1 MWPFKRAE
9 VEQRAISQWPWDI
22 GGPPPYAQR
31 AISVERCLSLVPV
44 FSAVR
49 LLADSI
55 ASLSPVLY
63 KTGAHG
69 LPVRQPDP
77 PLFIAPSVHG
87 TLPDWLHRAVV
98 CMALHGDAIGI
109 IAETSYDGWPT
120 MVEWLDPQQVVT
132 QDSNRFGPGS
142 YMDPLWYWYGQA
154 LPRDRLIH
162 VPWFTMPYRVR
173 GLSPIAAYAAT
184 AHVGLASQD
193 YAAQWYEQG
202 GVPPG
207 TFQNVK
213 QTVSKEDADLITAR
227 ITARLQT
234 RKPLV
239 YGADW
244 SYTPIAVSPNE
255 ARFIETMQLTA
266 TQIATIYGIPPEKIG
281 GTTGKSLTYSTVEM
295 NTLDYLTFSL
305 RPWLVRLEKAF
316 TKLFPRGQYVKFDTS
331 EMLRADTKTKA
342 EIAAL
347 SLGTPSQPW
356 LTQDEVRADYD
367 RPPMPPPPERPPAP
381 IAPTNTTVG
390 LPAPAAPMNGQQ
402 PAAVGATSKGSTN
415 GNR

>member
-1 MWPFKRAE
+1 
-9 VEQRAISQWPWDI
+9 
-22 GGPPPYAQR
+22 
-31 AISVERCLSLVPV
+31 
-44 FSAVR
+44 
-49 LLADSI
+49 
-55 ASLSPVLY
+55 
-63 KTGAHG
+63 
-69 LPVRQPDP
+69 
-77 PLFIAPSVHG
+77 
-87 TLPDWLHRAVV
+87 
-98 CMALHGDAIGI
+98 
-109 IAETSYDGWPT
+109 
-120 MVEWLDPQQVVT
+120 
-132 QDSNRFGPGS
+132 
-142 YMDPLWYWYGQA
+142 
-154 LPRDRLIH
+154 
-162 VPWFTMPYRVR
+162 MPYRVR

-316 TKLFPRGQYVKFDTS
+316 TKLFPRGTYVKFDTS

-367 RPPMPPPPERPPAP
+367 RPPMPPPPEPPPAP